1 MSRERLDKFLASEGL
16 GTRSEVRRA
25 ITQGLVCVNGVKA
38 LRPELKVDAETDEI
52 TLAGEAVRSTRQIC
66 VMMNKPAGVLSAT
79 RDPKAETVVDLIAEP
94 WGKRLFPA
102 GRLDRDTEGF
112 ILLTDD
118 GKLAHDILHPRR
130 HIPKTYF
137 VILDGEIGEKEMRA
151 FRAGLDIGDDKPTR
165 PARLV
170 QLSVDGDF
178 ITEQMAAGPLCP
190 GVDGDFITEQLRG
203 ERSAETENLPLSE
216 DDMRRFCLES
226 IALTDFA
233 RCGENECCCAVAI
246 TEGRFHQIKRM
257 FAAVGRQVLF
267 LKRIAMGELNL
278 DPSLTPGAYR
288 VLSEDERARLLR
300 GRSAQEA
307 ADNVER

>member
-1 MSRERLDKFLASEGL
+1 
-16 GTRSEVRRA
+16 
-25 ITQGLVCVNGVKA
+25 VCVNGVKA

-178 ITEQMAAGPLCP
+178 ITEQLAAGPLCPGVDGDFITEQLAAGPLCP